1 MSVEFAVAIALVTAG
16 LIALLWAQ
24 RRRRSLKRRS
34 EFVASTRRGADP
46 DSKTKRRLD
55 TALRELRDLREALP
69 PAERILVE
77 RRKNS
82 TGPPDG
88 LERRKGRRCV

>member
-1 MSVEFAVAIALVTAG
+1 MSAEFVAVVLVTAG
-16 LIALLWAQ
+16 LIAVFWWQ
-24 RRRRSLKRRS
+24 RHRRSLKRRS
-34 EFVASTRRGADP
+34 EFRASARRGADA
-46 DSKTKRRLD
+46 DAKTKRRLD

-69 PAERILVE
+69 PTERILVE

-88 LERRKGRRCV
+88 LERRKGRRGG